1 PPNVKPS
8 SHCWTTSWSSAV
20 VRAGSGA
27 AVALSSDRL
36 RPRRRAP
43 VFRERSH
50 LWRPQPRTLSCAPPL
65 TANAELRGPVDSERR
80 VARPNRQ
87 IGRRGQRSAP
97 GEPQKLAFGAGG
109 AGGAVAR
116 GQWDAEVSARGRG
129 EGEGTS
135 RCWPADAGRTMLAGS
150 RGHRLAH
157 PPQARPVGTP
167 TPAHA
172 GRARGQR
179 RRARRVNQLSGV
191 KSRLAMYS
199 GRGAGAA
206 NGSVS
211 VFS

>member
-1 PPNVKPS
+1 
-8 SHCWTTSWSSAV
+8 
-20 VRAGSGA
+20 
-27 AVALSSDRL
+27 
-36 RPRRRAP
+36 
-43 VFRERSH
+43 
-50 LWRPQPRTLSCAPPL
+50 
-65 TANAELRGPVDSERR
+65 
-80 VARPNRQ
+80 
-87 IGRRGQRSAP
+87 SAP
-97 GEPQKLAFGAGG
+97 GKPQKLAFGAGG

-211 VFS
+211 VFSTLLNTRKMFERGNGVMLFPEPCMMLQSNQSAVPAGPVNWAIPYRCAIQVIASSLGTPTVCSFNEEAWLFSGV